1 MHLPSSVLRI
11 ENQRGVPTTHTYGLL
26 KDEHIQLQLQYNVTG
41 TTKEGCMVCSW
52 AIKEKSYA
60 QDWEA
65 WNNFSEV
72 TLTYIWKDQGKFNK
86 RREASQEGRTACA
99 RV

>member
-1 MHLPSSVLRI
+1 
-11 ENQRGVPTTHTYGLL
+11 
-26 KDEHIQLQLQYNVTG
+26 
-41 TTKEGCMVCSW
+41 MVCSW

-65 WNNFSEV
+65 WNNFAEV
-72 TLTYIWKDQGKFNK
+72 TLTYIWKDQGKFSK